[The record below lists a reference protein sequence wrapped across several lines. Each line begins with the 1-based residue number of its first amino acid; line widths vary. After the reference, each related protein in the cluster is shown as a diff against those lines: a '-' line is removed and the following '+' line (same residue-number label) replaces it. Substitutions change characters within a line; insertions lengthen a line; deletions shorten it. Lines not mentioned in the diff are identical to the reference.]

1 MGAPSL
7 KLKVLEQERSCG
19 PCSACCT
26 TMGVSELNKPEHVAC
41 LHLKSPNG
49 CGVYENRPKSCREFK
64 CLWLSGVVEND
75 ELRPDLCGVVWTW
88 QPNAVAKSGM
98 FTAFESETGA
108 LNRLDNARLIN
119 LMIEQNH
126 LVLLLPREGP
136 RRFVGPPYKMER
148 VLRVAA
154 KKGIQG
160 IPCIELASG

>member
-49 CGVYENRPKSCREFK
+49 CGVYENRPKS
-64 CLWLSGVVEND
+64 
-75 ELRPDLCGVVWTW
+75 W